1 MHAFTIK
8 ELSSELT
15 NRRTSLKV
23 ASSLETF
30 HRRKQ
35 SNVRNVFNYR
45 AKCTLYTG
53 RGVKVKD

>member
-35 SNVRNVFNYR
+35 SNVFNYR
-45 AKCTLYTG
+45 TKCTLYTEE
-53 RGVKVKD
+53 